1 LFSTRSE
8 PFALIHG
15 PSLNALIVYG
25 RPVLRE
31 RLLTVLSSL
40 GVFVTEALPSGLD
53 RRRWP
58 LQGELDFAVAVCD
71 SSDAG
76 AALVSALQKVTQL
89 PLLVV
94 LPEDAEADW
103 LASSDDI
110 QVVFESQPE
119 PALVRAISLLATRA
133 RLAQLSAEGSVGHRT
148 IFEDVEF
155 SLTPP
160 ELRRGVHSIALSR
173 TEGEILRVLS
183 SAIGSPVP
191 VEEIRRSVRTARG
204 GLSDGNLKC
213 TVLRIRKKVER
224 IGANRLLLDS
234 VRGFGYVLRN

>member
-1 LFSTRSE
+1 MLSSRSE
-8 PFALIHG
+8 PHTASHG
-15 PSLNALIVYG
+15 PSLHALVVYA

-40 GVFVTEALPSGLD
+40 GVFVTEALPSSLE
-53 RRRWP
+53 RAKRP
-58 LQGELDFAVAVCD
+58 LGGEIDFAVAVCD
-71 SSDAG
+71 SASAG
-76 AALVSALQKVTQL
+76 AALVNSIPEGSRL

-94 LPEDAEADW
+94 LPHDAEADW
-103 LASSDDI
+103 LHSGDDI
-110 QVVFESQPE
+110 RVVLESQPDE
-119 PALVRAISLLATRA
+119 ALASAISHLAARA
-133 RLAQLSAEGSVGHRT
+133 RRSQLDADIEAGRRT
-148 IFEDVEF
+148 IFDDVEF

-160 ELRRGVHSIALSR
+160 ELRRGMQTIALSR

-183 SAIGSPVP
+183 SAMGSPVP
-191 VEEIRRSVRTARG
+191 VDEIRRSVRTARG

-213 TVLRIRKKVER
+213 TVLRIRKKVES